1 MNNDTREEF
10 LRRCKHEFETTIG
23 YEISGYSREH
33 HFVMSRMAFANVVLR
48 YAKLVEVS
56 RCMGKHHSSVCYY
69 RINHEGNIKYYPL
82 YRSQYAIALS
92 VVDKISEEMGV
103 CPMISKFGSTNLS
116 QEIEHTKQ
124 TITYLQSVLNKME
137 RKLASR
143 GQVV

>member
-1 MNNDTREEF
+1 MNKETKEKF
-10 LRRCKHEFETTIG
+10 LARCKQEFESVIG

-48 YAKLVEVS
+48 YAKLIEVS

-103 CPMISKFGSTNLS
+103 YPTISKFGSNNLP
-116 QEIEHTKQ
+116 QEIQHTRD
-124 TITYLQSVLNKME
+124 TITYLQSVLKKME

-143 GQVV
+143 EDVV